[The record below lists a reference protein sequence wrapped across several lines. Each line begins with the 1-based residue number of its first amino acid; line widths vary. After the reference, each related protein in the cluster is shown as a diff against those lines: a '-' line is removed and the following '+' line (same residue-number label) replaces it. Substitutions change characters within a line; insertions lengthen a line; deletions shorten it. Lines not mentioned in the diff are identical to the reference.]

1 MFIAAMI
8 AVLISLALLVAR
20 ASLGPTVFDRL
31 VAANAIGTHAILV
44 LAVFGFMTGR
54 PEFLDIGIV
63 YAFLNLIGT
72 LAVLKF
78 FRHGDLSTPGGEG
91 GTLQG
96 GSGEPEAG
104 KAKP

>member
-20 ASLGPTVFDRL
+20 ASLGPTVLDRL

-78 FRHGDLSTPGGEG
+78 FRHGDLSTPGGQG
-91 GTLQG
+91 ATLQG
-96 GSGEPEAG
+96 GSGDVPPREPSQ
-104 KAKP
+104 